1 MMHSTRKIWGFGV
14 LSVGLLLAG
23 LFVSYRAYAATGACG
38 NCKLTSI
45 GMTSTG
51 WVMIGTSLNM
61 AGPCSN
67 PTFMVFDPNSVKGT
81 AAMALASAA
90 FLSGAR
96 VDLNGTN
103 SCSTSSGAG
112 VVAEN
117 LNTILLR

>member
-1 MMHSTRKIWGFGV
+1 MGSARKIWGLGV
-14 LSVGLLLAG
+14 LSVGLLSAG
-23 LFVSYRAYAATGACG
+23 LLITYRAYAASGACG

-51 WVMIGTSLNM
+51 WVMIGTGLNM
-61 AGPCSN
+61 AGPCAN
-67 PTFMVFDPNSVKGT
+67 PNFMVFDPNSVKGT

-103 SCSTSSGAG
+103 SCSTAAGAG

-117 LNTILLR
+117 MNTILLR